1 MKLRDFII
9 VFIVIWVAAL
19 TGLVFHIFNTDKKPP
34 AHYVKLEQPEFLNEE
49 LNDSILLKALVYYE
63 IKEPL
68 IVLAQ
73 AKLESANYKSRLCKE
88 KNNIFGLYNSKA
100 QQYYNFDHWI
110 NCIIAYKN
118 MIEYKQKDGEDY
130 YHFLLRIKY
139 AEDIEYI
146 SKIKSIVS
154 KLPP

>member
-19 TGLVFHIFNTDKKPP
+19 TGLTLHIFNIEKKPP

-49 LNDSILLKALVYYE
+49 LNDSTLLKVLVYYE

-110 NCIIAYKN
+110 NGIIAYKN
-118 MIEYKQKDGEDY
+118 LVEYKHREGENY
-130 YHFLLRIKY
+130 FEFLTRISY
-139 AEDIEYI
+139 AEDSLYI
-146 SKIKSIVS
+146 YKLKSII
-154 KLPP
+154 KNIPP